1 MSDFGV
7 KTVSILNPINLSI
20 GTMNGVAIVAGGSTY
35 SSGSLGLV
43 AGANITLSTGA
54 SNVTIIGGA
63 GAGGGAALQGSGTYT
78 QNSGTIQFANSNN
91 FTFGLTANQMT
102 ASFSDSK
109 IQYTSNTSNI
119 TTGAFPNANTTK
131 FAGSGFTG
139 TNATGTLNS
148 NGLAL
153 SVANPGGGGNTVTV
167 SGSNGTIQSNGLSF
181 VGSNGINVYT
191 TAGNSII
198 ISGPTVGGAQTG
210 ISTIAGGGTTYT
222 AGAVTITGSGNVSIT
237 NSNGSLVISGSTQ
250 SVQPAVAQLNGSSGT
265 MSLAVGS
272 NLTSSTN
279 GSTITFGVVT
289 NYSTNWSNALTTA
302 AQSNQVVNSLNGSTG
317 QISLVTGSS
326 LSASSNGSTITFGLA
341 SNISTA
347 WSGQTTA
354 NSSQVLAVNG
364 SSGQISFAT
373 GSNIT
378 SSSNGSTI
386 TWGLVTNYS
395 TNWTNITSNAFNTS
409 GSSNFV
415 LTANSTKFVS
425 VGQVSTVA
433 TAGSTM
439 SGSANSAGITLAVP
453 AWLTA
458 AAGGG
463 IALSGGGSNFT
474 SGTVSMGNTAGIS
487 WFTTN
492 GSLCASI
499 TDPYD
504 HDDFDGWQLIGNNT
518 AGTTGT
524 TNTSALTVPLYLSG
538 GANITLSGNSNTIC
552 IVGGGGGG
560 AQSWSAAGNTQAT
573 MNTTAT
579 GNQMYLSGAANITV
593 GMSNNSIL
601 ISGNNPGAAAENNWM
616 TLLGANVSSNSSASG
631 STIGWSGSN
640 ITLAGTNN
648 SQIIIS
654 APATSSIVGVN
665 GISVATNASTISI
678 SGLLPTLQHY
688 SNGNGGFTALSIVG
702 QGSMSVVHD
711 YVPFYVTGTAANIGL
726 IVSLPAVNSTGSA
739 NISLGM
745 GIYTL
750 NGSTLSLASSGS
762 ANNAFTWSS
771 NSQNP
776 GVTGA
781 RLFSVPMN
789 INMTPGQYWMAAWL
803 STATTNTG
811 ATVSMMGKGQIYSSG
826 AFAALGSNTT
836 VNRGPAFFQG
846 VYTAATS
853 GALPSVISTAHL
865 TYAGTAQSRANIW
878 YAISN
883 ANYFQ

>member
-102 ASFSDSK
+102 ASFSDSN

-354 NSSQVLAVNG
+354 NSSKVLAVNG

-415 LTANSTKFVS
+415 LTANSTNFVS

-439 SGSANSAGITLAVP
+439 SGSADSAGITLAVP
-453 AWLTA
+453 AWLTVA
-458 AAGGG
+458 A
-463 IALSGGGSNFT
+463 
-474 SGTVSMGNTAGIS
+474 
-487 WFTTN
+487 
-492 GSLCASI
+492 
-499 TDPYD
+499 
-504 HDDFDGWQLIGNNT
+504 
-518 AGTTGT
+518 
-524 TNTSALTVPLYLSG
+524 
-538 GANITLSGNSNTIC
+538 
-552 IVGGGGGG
+552 GGGG
-560 AQSWSAAGNTQAT
+560 AQSWSAAGNTQGT

-688 SNGNGGFTALSIVG
+688 SNGKDGFTALSIVG

-726 IVSLPAVNSTGSA
+726 IVSLPSVNSTGSA

-771 NSQNP
+771 NTQNP